1 MPRPLIPERRRRIL
15 DAAEDLVLADGFDRM
30 SVQAIADRVGIA
42 KGSVYRE
49 FDSKTAV
56 LEALLDRSM
65 ARMTEAAAVRL
76 ADEDPP
82 RLSRA
87 YAVGAEVLLEDPLM
101 TAAFL
106 DDRGVLGSYVD
117 TVTDDRYRRRH
128 RDVVSWIRTLQQQ
141 GSLAGS
147 VDAEGLGLA
156 LSSTTLGLLD
166 AARRLGPLDRDQL
179 RAAIAAM
186 AELLAGL
193 ERA

>member
-15 DAAEDLVLADGFDRM
+15 DAAEELVLRDGFDQM
-30 SVQAIADRVGIA
+30 SVQTIADRVGIA

-49 FDSKTAV
+49 FDSKAAV

-65 ARMTEAAAVRL
+65 ERMTAAAVERL
-76 ADEDPP
+76 GPEDPP
-82 RLSRA
+82 RLSHA
-87 YAVGAEVLLEDPLM
+87 YAVGAEVLVDDPLM

-117 TVTDDRYRRRH
+117 TVTDDRYRQRH
-128 RDVVSWIRTLQQQ
+128 RDVVTWIRDLQRH
-141 GSLAGS
+141 GSLDTS

-166 AARRLGPLDRDQL
+166 AARRLGPLDRGQL

-186 AELLAGL
+186 ADLLDGL
-193 ERA
+193 EPR

>member
-30 SVQAIADRVGIA
+30 SVQEIADRAGIA

-56 LEALLDRSM
+56 LEGLLDRSM

-128 RDVVSWIRTLQQQ
+128 RDVVNWIRTLQQQ